1 MSGNEAMNM
10 CERAEKL
17 AKREVKPRSEC
28 GKCCCCAPHTKH
40 NSQKTFKECLEAFN
54 DLEDLND
61 DAEQDL
67 ELLKMIA
74 GLYTIAGEPMRPR
87 PVRQPA
93 CPGRQPA
100 SVHGRPPHPLS
111 SLFEPPESMFRRPP
125 PESVFLGMGRP
136 PAESAFRRP
145 PPQSSFLGMGRP
157 PPESVLLG
165 MRRPPGSGYPGL
177 F

>member
-1 MSGNEAMNM
+1 M

-111 SLFEPPESMFRRPP
+111 SLFEPPNQCSDDHHQNQYFLEWDDHQQNHHFDDHHHNHH
-125 PESVFLGMGRP
+125 FLGWHDHH
-136 PAESAFRRP
+136 
-145 PPQSSFLGMGRP
+145 QNLYCLG
-157 PPESVLLG
+157 
-165 MRRPPGSGYPGL
+165 
-177 F
+177 